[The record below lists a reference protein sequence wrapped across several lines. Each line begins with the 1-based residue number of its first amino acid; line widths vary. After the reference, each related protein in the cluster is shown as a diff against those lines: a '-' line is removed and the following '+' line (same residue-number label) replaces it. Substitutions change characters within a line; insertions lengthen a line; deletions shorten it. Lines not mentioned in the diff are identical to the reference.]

1 MHIGYIITIAFF
13 VIWLIFK
20 VIEDT
25 KARNKDKDND
35 RSEDR

>member
-20 VIEDT
+20 LIEVT
-25 KARNKDKDND
+25 KERNKQKDTDKKDQ
-35 RSEDR
+35 